1 MSVDFPNDELEPL
14 LEQLTIADL
23 DAAEW
28 ERLRTLIADNPLAQQ
43 RYVEAI
49 HLREGLAYLLS
60 HESLAAGDGDN
71 AHAVEQLAKSS
82 IADASRSGAAPDA
95 TSFMSRAR
103 QARSRWLPSW
113 AAAAG
118 VAFVAGAAAVAL
130 FQQGW
135 APMLASREA
144 EPLRTIAP
152 VIASPAPLL
161 QETQL
166 GKISGMSLE
175 ASADRLSRVTHVG
188 QELRCG
194 EVVQLSQGFVRIDL
208 LSGTTLVIEGPAEFS
223 LMSERSVFIRSGR
236 ATVSADQQ
244 LTLQTPVVTAEC
256 MSAHVSFD
264 VADDDSASVYVH
276 DGIVTLLTTPQE
288 ESVSE
293 KIDTLHAGRG
303 LRVDCSRTGK
313 LTTAGCGPLR
323 GVVADWSEVE
333 QQLSGYQQL
342 VLSDRPLAYW
352 PLELVDRNRR
362 VLDLSQNGFD
372 GKPVGNWP
380 AEPSDSAAQGG
391 VYFNGESYIEP
402 DKKPPL
408 NPQTGFSVEGWAKVE
423 GGPEFQS
430 IFTSR
435 WVLRSHEPDC
445 QMYGFTLY
453 ASDQDCWE
461 FWSGNGRPGDLW
473 QKLVTTTKVDR
484 SQWVHVTATF
494 QPTGRPIAG
503 EVEGTVRMFVNGEE
517 VASGVHQLS
526 LTDFEWPARIGAA
539 EYVPRYLTSWL
550 FRGWMRDVAVYDYP
564 LEASRVRK
572 HFQTGKSSAPPQTS
586 ATPMRSPW
594 LVASQEGARI

>member
-14 LEQLTIADL
+14 LEQLAIADL

-28 ERLRTLIADNPLAQQ
+28 DRVRALIADNPAAQQ
-43 RYVEAI
+43 RYLEAI

-60 HESLAAGDGDN
+60 HEPMTAGDDTAATELIAKPSAAEASSRTSSSGPTAFI
-71 AHAVEQLAKSS
+71 AH
-82 IADASRSGAAPDA
+82 
-95 TSFMSRAR
+95 AR
-103 QARSRWLPSW
+103 QARARWFPSW

-135 APMLASREA
+135 APLLASREA
-144 EPLRTIAP
+144 EPPRTVAP

-166 GKISGMSLE
+166 GKVSGMSLE
-175 ASADRLSRVTHVG
+175 ASSDGLSRVTHVG

-194 EVVQLSQGFVRIDL
+194 EVVQLSQGFLRIEL
-208 LSGTTLVIEGPAEFS
+208 HNGTTLVIEGPAEFS
-223 LMSERSVFIRSGR
+223 LMSERSVFVRTGR
-236 ATVSADQQ
+236 VTVSGDQQ
-244 LTLQTPVVTAEC
+244 LSLQTPVVTAEC
-256 MSAHVSFD
+256 MSARVSFD

-293 KIDTLHAGRG
+293 KIATLHAGQG
-303 LRVDCSRTGK
+303 LRVECSRSGK
-313 LTTAGCGPLR
+313 LTTADCGPLR

-342 VLSDRPLAYW
+342 VLSDRPMAYW
-352 PLELVDRNRR
+352 PLNLVDRNRR

-380 AEPSDSAAQGG
+380 VEPSDSADEEG

-408 NPQTGFSVEGWAKVE
+408 NLLTGFSVEGWAKVE

-453 ASDQDCWE
+453 AGDQDCWE

-473 QKLVTTTKVDR
+473 QKIVTTTKVDR
-484 SQWVHVTATF
+484 SQWAHVTATF

-503 EVEGTVRMFVNGEE
+503 EVEGIVRMFVNGEE

-550 FRGWMRDVAVYDYP
+550 FRGWMRDVALYDYP
-564 LEASRVRK
+564 LEAARVRK
-572 HFQTGKSSAPPQTS
+572 HFQSGKSEASPRTS
-586 ATPMRSPW
+586 ATPVRSPW